1 MNFKNLIFY
10 IKKIDVSDFKDT
22 QSIMRDPYFIEEVD
36 KFLEYISLKKD
47 YSNKIF
53 STCFLIKNHSSQI
66 FENTNEFYSKLIISS
81 TSVIS
86 ELKSI
91 LDKDNIS
98 QESFIKFKTLFIN
111 FHSCFLKWDSE
122 DENILINN
130 LIKKYCE
137 LESESFNLKE
147 GLKSNDI
154 SNDLIDKN
162 KNNIELINNEKD
174 KILLRIKKIGGDKV
188 INHFNNFVPV
198 FINEDFINNL
208 FKQIT
213 DNYHKAYWDILR
225 EEISNNNF
233 VGVLKILKEI
243 KMLLKNLLPNNQKFH
258 NELDE
263 YIDIDFLDQLIK
275 NNVFEK
281 ENMQNLVFYII
292 LNIKKLQSPSDDDD
306 TEVWGKKML
315 SDLNEGMSYQDF
327 LPIFFKISLDKLIK
341 INNEVNIIK
350 KSDFYSNLKSNLRK

>member
-22 QSIMRDPYFIEEVD
+22 QSIMKDHNFIEEAD
-36 KFLEYISLKKD
+36 KFLEYISLKQE
-47 YSNKIF
+47 YSSKILLT
-53 STCFLIKNHSSQI
+53 SFLIKNHSSQI
-66 FENTNEFYSKLIISS
+66 FENTNELCSKLIISS
-81 TSVIS
+81 TNLIS

-91 LDKDNIS
+91 LDKENIS
-98 QESFIKFKTLFIN
+98 QESLIKFKTLFIN
-111 FHSCFLKWDSE
+111 FHSYFLKWKSE

-130 LIKKYCE
+130 LIKIYWE
-137 LESESFNLKE
+137 LELECFNLKE
-147 GLKSNDI
+147 SLKSNDI

-162 KNNIELINNEKD
+162 KNNIELINSEKE
-174 KILLRIKKIGGDKV
+174 KILLRIKEIGGQKG

-292 LNIKKLQSPSDDDD
+292 SNIKKLQSPSDDDD
-306 TEVWGKKML
+306 TELWEKKML
-315 SDLNEGMSYQDF
+315 SDLNEGMGYQDF
-327 LPIFFKISLDKLIK
+327 LPTFFKISLDKLIK

>member
-1 MNFKNLIFY
+1 M
-10 IKKIDVSDFKDT
+10 
-22 QSIMRDPYFIEEVD
+22 
-36 KFLEYISLKKD
+36 
-47 YSNKIF
+47 
-53 STCFLIKNHSSQI
+53 
-66 FENTNEFYSKLIISS
+66 
-81 TSVIS
+81 
-86 ELKSI
+86 
-91 LDKDNIS
+91 
-98 QESFIKFKTLFIN
+98 
-111 FHSCFLKWDSE
+111 KWKSE
-122 DENILINN
+122 DENILIDN
-130 LIKKYCE
+130 LIKIYWE
-137 LESESFNLKE
+137 LELESFNLKDS
-147 GLKSNDI
+147 LKSNDI
-154 SNDLIDKN
+154 SNNLIDKN
-162 KNNIELINNEKD
+162 KSNIELINIEKE
-174 KILLRIKKIGGDKV
+174 KILLRIKEIGGEKG

-243 KMLLKNLLPNNQKFH
+243 KMLLKNLLPNDPKFH

-292 LNIKKLQSPSDDDD
+292 SNIKKLQSPSDDGD
-306 TEVWGKKML
+306 TEVWEKKML
-315 SDLNEGMSYQDF
+315 SDLNDGMAYQDF
-327 LPIFFKISLDKLIK
+327 LPTFFKISLDKLIK